1 MSALELFWFA
11 LSTVQVAFAAYAFAA
26 LVSWRGE
33 RLWPSPGRPLRV
45 LPTIAAG
52 LIFTLAV
59 VVMARVGD
67 ADLSRYVGTGALML
81 VALAVFVMLLLRGRT
96 P

>member
-1 MSALELFWFA
+1 VSALELFWFA

-33 RLWPSPGRPLRV
+33 RLWPAPGRPLRA
-45 LPTIAAG
+45 LPAIAAG
-52 LIFTLAV
+52 CLFALAV
-59 VVMARVGD
+59 FTMLRVGD

-81 VALAVFVMLLLRGRT
+81 VAVTVFVMLLLRGRS